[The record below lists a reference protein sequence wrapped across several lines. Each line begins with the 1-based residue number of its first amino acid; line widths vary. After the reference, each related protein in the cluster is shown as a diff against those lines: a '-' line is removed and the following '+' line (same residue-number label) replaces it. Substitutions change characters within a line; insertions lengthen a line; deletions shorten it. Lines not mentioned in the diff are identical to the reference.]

1 MSSKI
6 FPVALLLNHFSVL
19 LDHLQCTF
27 LDHLLMYVLV
37 HPRSSSQETMST
49 TFSEI
54 REMQIL
60 ANAQHVLKKPLVSE
74 IRDNSSQRCKHSL
87 WPQQDHGKC
96 DTGVSLPLDHLPS
109 MHIFLDRFQCT
120 FTFGQCTMHKKCTK
134 IYHNFKTVISEFPY
148 HWITFLQ
155 CTFFGSLSM
164 HLHFLVNA
172 QCTKIYLCNNVTILD
187 LQSINVTVTM

>member
-60 ANAQHVLKKPLVSE
+60 VNAQHVLKKPLVSE
-74 IRDNSSQRCKHSL
+74 IRDNSSQRCKHT
-87 WPQQDHGKC
+87 QQDHGNC
-96 DTGVSLPLDHLPS
+96 DTRVSLPLDHLSS
-109 MHIFLDRFQCT
+109 MHIFLDRFQCICNKHI
-120 FTFGQCTMHKKCTK
+120 F
-134 IYHNFKTVISEFPY
+134 
-148 HWITFLQ
+148 WIAF
-155 CTFFGSLSM
+155 
-164 HLHFLVNA
+164 NA
-172 QCTKIYLCNNVTILD
+172 PVTILK
-187 LQSINVTVTM
+187 L